1 MHSYPIS
8 DKIAFKFHPQE
19 KYKGRKRMAL
29 PKMTRIQQQFEA
41 PVLTDL
47 PAAIHAEL
55 DRINAATIVK
65 PGETVAITAGSRGVA
80 NVDIAVKATV
90 EYLKGLGAKPFVVPA
105 MGSHGGATA
114 EGQRSVLEHYGITEE
129 TVGAPVK
136 ATMEVVELGKTAD
149 GLPVF
154 FDRYA
159 AEADHVVPLN
169 RIKAH
174 TDFNGSIES
183 GLMKM
188 MVIGLGKQQGAN
200 LYHRAFFQYSF
211 EHVIMAVG
219 GFILNTG
226 KIAFGLGLIENAHED
241 TAKAV
246 AIPAAQLLQS
256 ERELLVEAK
265 SLMGRLPF
273 DELDLLIV
281 DWTGKN
287 ISGTGMDTNV
297 IGRMMQNF
305 EPEPAKPAI
314 LRIFVRDLTEESDGN
329 ATGIGLADFT
339 TTRLVDKI
347 DRHST
352 YMNGITAL
360 GPQKS
365 KIPFYYDTDREA
377 IEVALDTI
385 GLTEPEDAR
394 VIRIES
400 TLRLTELDISE
411 VLLEDAQLHSR
422 LEVIGETQPFEF
434 DAAGNLLPF

>member
-1 MHSYPIS
+1 
-8 DKIAFKFHPQE
+8 
-19 KYKGRKRMAL
+19 MAL
-29 PKMTRIQQQFEA
+29 PKMTRIQQRFEA

-55 DRINAATIVK
+55 ERINASAIVK

-80 NVDIAVKATV
+80 NVATAVKATV
-90 EYLKGLGAKPFVVPA
+90 DYLKALGARPFVVPA
-105 MGSHGGATA
+105 MGSHGGATP

-136 ATMEVVELGKTAD
+136 ATMEVMELGKTAD

-200 LYHRAFFQYSF
+200 FYHRAFFQYGF
-211 EHVIMAVG
+211 EHVITAVG
-219 GFILNTG
+219 GFILDTG
-226 KIAFGLGLIENAHED
+226 KIAFGIGLIENAHED

-246 AIPAAQLLQS
+246 AMPAAQLLQT

-273 DELDLLIV
+273 DELDLLII

-287 ISGTGMDTNV
+287 MSGTGMDANV

-365 KIPFYYDTDREA
+365 KIPFYYDTDQEA

-411 VLLEDAQLHSR
+411 VLLEDAKLHSR
-422 LEVIGETQPFEF
+422 LEVIGETKPLPF
-434 DAAGNLLPF
+434 DTAGNLPPFG

>member
-1 MHSYPIS
+1 
-8 DKIAFKFHPQE
+8 
-19 KYKGRKRMAL
+19 MAL
-29 PKMTRIQQQFEA
+29 PKMVRVRQHFDA

-47 PAAIHAEL
+47 PAAIHEEL
-55 DRINAATIVK
+55 DRIETLAIVK
-65 PGETVAITAGSRGVA
+65 PGDTVAVTAGSRGVA
-80 NVDIAVKATV
+80 NIATAAKAIVD
-90 EYLKGLGAKPFVVPA
+90 YLKKIGAKPFIVPA

-114 EGQRSVLEHYGITEE
+114 EGQRTVLEHYGITEE

-136 ATMEVVELGKTAD
+136 ASMDVVKLGTLPQAGTD
-149 GLPVF
+149 DLPVF
-154 FDRYA
+154 MDKYA
-159 AEADHVVPLN
+159 SEADHIVPLN

-200 LYHRAFFQYSF
+200 YYHRAFFQYGF
-211 EHVIMAVG
+211 EHVITAVG
-219 GFILNTG
+219 GFILDTG
-226 KIAFGLGLIENAHED
+226 KIAFGVGLIENAHED
-241 TAKAV
+241 TAKVV
-246 AIPAAQLLQS
+246 AIPAAKLLQT

-265 SLMGRLPF
+265 AMMGKLPF

-305 EPEPAKPAI
+305 EPEPLKPAI

-347 DRHST
+347 DRHAT

-365 KIPFYYDTDREA
+365 KIPFYYDTDHEA
-377 IEVALDTI
+377 IDVALNTI
-385 GLTEPEDAR
+385 GLTKPENAR

-400 TLRLTELDISE
+400 TLRLTELDLSE
-411 VLLEDAQLHSR
+411 ALLNDAQLHSN
-422 LEVIGETQPFEF
+422 LEVVGDLQSYEF
-434 DAAGNLLPF
+434 DADGNLLPFTLETH

>member
-1 MHSYPIS
+1 
-8 DKIAFKFHPQE
+8 
-19 KYKGRKRMAL
+19 MAL
-29 PKMTRIQQQFEA
+29 PKMTRIQQQFEV
-41 PVLTDL
+41 PVLDDL

-80 NVDIAVKATV
+80 NVATAVKATV
-90 EYLKGLGAKPFVVPA
+90 DYLKALGAHPFVVPA
-105 MGSHGGATA
+105 MGSHGGATS
-114 EGQRSVLEHYGITEE
+114 EGQRSVLAHYGITEA

-136 ATMEVVELGKTAD
+136 ATMDVVELGKTAD

-200 LYHRAFFQYSF
+200 LYHRAFFQYGF
-211 EHVIMAVG
+211 EHIITTVG
-219 GFILNTG
+219 GFILDSG

-241 TAKAV
+241 TAQAV
-246 AIPAAQLLQS
+246 AMPAAQLLQT

-377 IEVALDTI
+377 IEIALDTI

-400 TLRLTELDISE
+400 TLRLTELDVSE
-411 VLLEDAQLHSR
+411 VLLEDAKLHSR
-422 LEVIGETQPFEF
+422 LKVIGETKPLAF

>member
-1 MHSYPIS
+1 
-8 DKIAFKFHPQE
+8 
-19 KYKGRKRMAL
+19 MAL
-29 PKMTRIQQQFEA
+29 PKMARVKQHFDA
-41 PVLTDL
+41 PVLSDL
-47 PAAIHAEL
+47 PAAIHKEL
-55 DRINAATIVK
+55 DRINAATIINS
-65 PGETVAITAGSRGVA
+65 GESVAITAGSRGVA
-80 NVDIAVKATV
+80 NIVTAVKATV
-90 EYLKGLGAKPFVVPA
+90 DYLKNLGAKPFVVPA

-114 EGQRSVLEHYGITEE
+114 EGQTSVLEHYGITES

-136 ATMEVVELGKTAD
+136 ATMEVVQLGSIKNAD
-149 GLPVF
+149 ADDLPVF
-154 FDRYA
+154 MDRYA
-159 AEADHVVPLN
+159 TEADHVVPLN

-183 GLMKM
+183 GVLKM

-200 LYHRAFFQYSF
+200 YYHRAFFQYGF
-211 EHVIMAVG
+211 EHVITAVG
-219 GFILNTG
+219 GFILDTG
-226 KIAFGLGLIENAHED
+226 KIAFGIGLLENAHED
-241 TAKAV
+241 TAKVV
-246 AIPAAQLLQS
+246 AMPAKNLLRT

-265 SLMGRLPF
+265 SMMGRLPF

-305 EPEPAKPAI
+305 EPEPFKPAI

-339 TTRLVDKI
+339 TTRLVDQI

-365 KIPFYYDTDREA
+365 KIPFYYDTDKEA
-377 IEVALDTI
+377 IEVALETI
-385 GLTEPEDAR
+385 GLTKPENAR

-400 TLRLTELDISE
+400 TLRLTELDLSK
-411 VLLEDAQLHSR
+411 VLLKDVDLQSN
-422 LEVIGETQPFEF
+422 LEVIGDTLPLQFDSSDNLFPF
-434 DAAGNLLPF
+434 

>member
-1 MHSYPIS
+1 
-8 DKIAFKFHPQE
+8 
-19 KYKGRKRMAL
+19 MAL
-29 PKMTRIQQQFEA
+29 PKMTRIQQRFEA

-55 DRINAATIVK
+55 DRINAAAIIK

-80 NVDIAVKATV
+80 NVATAVKATAD
-90 EYLKGLGAKPFVVPA
+90 YLKTLGAHPFVVPA
-105 MGSHGGATA
+105 MGSHGGATP

-136 ATMEVVELGKTAD
+136 ATMDVVELGKTAD

-154 FDRYA
+154 LDRYA
-159 AEADHVVPLN
+159 AEADHVIPLN

-188 MVIGLGKQQGAN
+188 MVIGLGKQEGAN
-200 LYHRAFFQYSF
+200 FYHRAFFQYGF

-219 GFILNTG
+219 GFILDSG
-226 KIAFGLGLIENAHED
+226 KIAFGIGLIENAHED

-246 AIPAAQLLQS
+246 AMPAAQLLQT

-287 ISGTGMDTNV
+287 MSGTGMDTNV

-305 EPEPAKPAI
+305 EPEPVKPAI
-314 LRIFVRDLTEESDGN
+314 LRIFVRNLTEESDGN

-339 TTRLVDKI
+339 TTRLVEQI

-365 KIPFYYDTDREA
+365 KIPFYYDTDQEA

-411 VLLEDAQLHSR
+411 VLLEDAKLHSR
-422 LEVIGETQPFEF
+422 LEVIGKTKPLAF
-434 DAAGNLLPF
+434 DATGNLLPF

>member
-1 MHSYPIS
+1 
-8 DKIAFKFHPQE
+8 
-19 KYKGRKRMAL
+19 MAL
-29 PKMTRIQQQFEA
+29 PNMTRIQQQFEA
-41 PVLTDL
+41 PVLADL

-80 NVDIAVKATV
+80 NVDVAVKATV
-90 EYLKGLGAKPFVVPA
+90 DYLKGLGAKPFVVPA

-219 GFILNTG
+219 GFILDTG

-246 AIPAAQLLQS
+246 AMSAAQLLQT

-411 VLLEDAQLHSR
+411 VLLEDAKLHSR
-422 LEVIGETQPFEF
+422 LEVIGETKSFQF
-434 DAAGNLLPF
+434 DVGGNLLPF

>member
-1 MHSYPIS
+1 
-8 DKIAFKFHPQE
+8 
-19 KYKGRKRMAL
+19 MAL
-29 PKMTRIQQQFEA
+29 PKMTRIQQRFEA
-41 PVLTDL
+41 PLLTNL
-47 PAAIHAEL
+47 PEAIHTEL
-55 DRINAATIVK
+55 DRINVSAIVH
-65 PGETVAITAGSRGVA
+65 PGDTVAITAGSRGVA
-80 NVDIAVKATV
+80 NVATAVKATAD
-90 EYLKGLGAKPFVVPA
+90 YLKTIRAKPFVVPA
-105 MGSHGGATA
+105 MGSHGGATP
-114 EGQRSVLEHYGITEE
+114 EGQRNVLEHYGITEA
-129 TVGAPVK
+129 TVGVPVK
-136 ATMEVVELGKTAD
+136 ATMDVVELGKTAA

-154 FDRYA
+154 LDRYA

-188 MVIGLGKQQGAN
+188 LVIGLGKQQGAN
-200 LYHRAFFQYSF
+200 LYHRAFFQYGF
-211 EHVIMAVG
+211 ENVITTVG
-219 GFILNTG
+219 GFMLDTG
-226 KIAFGLGLIENAHED
+226 RIAFGIGLIENAHEE
-241 TAKAV
+241 TAKAI
-246 AIPAAQLLQS
+246 AIRAGQLLPT

-265 SLMGRLPF
+265 TLMGRLPF
-273 DELDLLIV
+273 DQLDLLIV

-305 EPEPAKPAI
+305 EPEPVKPAI
-314 LRIFVRDLTEESDGN
+314 LRIFVRDLTPESDGN

-339 TTRLVDKI
+339 TTRLVNQI
-347 DRHST
+347 NRHAT

-365 KIPFYYDTDREA
+365 KIPFYYDTDNEA
-377 IEVALDTI
+377 IEVALHTI

-411 VLLEDAQLHSR
+411 VLLEEAQLHSN
-422 LEVIGETQPFEF
+422 LEVIGETKPFEF
-434 DAAGNLLPF
+434 DAAGNLLPFST

>member
-1 MHSYPIS
+1 
-8 DKIAFKFHPQE
+8 
-19 KYKGRKRMAL
+19 MAL
-29 PKMTRIQQQFEA
+29 PKMARVKQHFDA

-47 PAAIHAEL
+47 PKAIHSEL
-55 DRINAATIVK
+55 DRINASSIIK
-65 PGETVAITAGSRGVA
+65 SGDTVAITAGSRGVA
-80 NVDIAVKATV
+80 NIATAVKATV
-90 EYLKGLGAKPFVVPA
+90 DYLRNLGAKSFVVPA

-114 EGQRSVLEHYGITEE
+114 EGQTSVLEHYGITESS
-129 TVGAPVK
+129 VGAPIK
-136 ATMEVVELGKTAD
+136 ATMEVDKLGSIENAD
-149 GLPVF
+149 VDDLPVF
-154 FDRYA
+154 MDRYA

-183 GLMKM
+183 GVLKM

-200 LYHRAFFQYSF
+200 YYHRAFFQYGF
-211 EHVIMAVG
+211 EHVITAVG
-219 GFILNTG
+219 GFILDTG
-226 KIAFGLGLIENAHED
+226 KIAFGIGLIENAHED

-246 AIPAAQLLQS
+246 AMPAKNLIRT
-256 ERELLVEAK
+256 ERELLVQAK
-265 SLMGRLPF
+265 SMMGRLPF

-281 DWTGKN
+281 DWSGKN

-305 EPEPAKPAI
+305 EPEPLKPAI

-339 TTRLVDKI
+339 TTRLVNQI

-365 KIPFYYDTDREA
+365 KIPFYYDTDKEA
-377 IEVALDTI
+377 IEVALETI
-385 GLTEPEDAR
+385 GLTKPENAR
-394 VIRIES
+394 IIRIES
-400 TLRLTELDISE
+400 TLRLTDLDISE
-411 VLLEDAQLHSR
+411 VLLKDLELHSN
-422 LEVIGETQPFEF
+422 LEVVGDTLPLQF
-434 DAAGNLLPF
+434 DTSGNLLPF

>member
-1 MHSYPIS
+1 
-8 DKIAFKFHPQE
+8 
-19 KYKGRKRMAL
+19 MAL
-29 PKMTRIQQQFEA
+29 PKMARIQQRFEA

-55 DRINAATIVK
+55 ERINASAIVK
-65 PGETVAITAGSRGVA
+65 PGETVAVTAGSRGVA
-80 NVDIAVKATV
+80 NVATAVKATID
-90 EYLKGLGAKPFVVPA
+90 YLKALGARPFVVPA
-105 MGSHGGATA
+105 MGSHGGATS

-136 ATMEVVELGKTAD
+136 ATMDVVELGKTAD

-154 FDRYA
+154 FDQYA

-200 LYHRAFFQYSF
+200 FYHRAFFQYSF
-211 EHVIMAVG
+211 EHVIRAVG
-219 GFILNTG
+219 GFILDTG

-246 AIPAAQLLQS
+246 AMPAAQLLQT

-265 SLMGRLPF
+265 ALMGRLPF

-314 LRIFVRDLTEESDGN
+314 LRIFVRDITEESDGN

-400 TLRLTELDISE
+400 TLRLTEFDISE
-411 VLLEDAQLHSR
+411 VLLEDAKLHSR
-422 LEVIGETQPFEF
+422 LDVIDETKPLAF

>member
-1 MHSYPIS
+1 
-8 DKIAFKFHPQE
+8 
-19 KYKGRKRMAL
+19 MAL

-47 PAAIHAEL
+47 PAAIHTEL
-55 DRINAATIVK
+55 DRINAATLVK

-90 EYLKGLGAKPFVVPA
+90 DYLKGLGAKPFVVPA

-114 EGQRSVLEHYGITEE
+114 EGQRSVLEHYGITEK

-211 EHVIMAVG
+211 EHVIRAVG
-219 GFILNTG
+219 GFILDTG

-314 LRIFVRDLTEESDGN
+314 LRIFVRNLTEESDGN

-365 KIPFYYDTDREA
+365 KIPFYYDTDRQA

-411 VLLEDAQLHSR
+411 VLLEDAKLHSR

>member
-1 MHSYPIS
+1 
-8 DKIAFKFHPQE
+8 
-19 KYKGRKRMAL
+19 MAL

-47 PAAIHAEL
+47 PAAIHTEL

-90 EYLKGLGAKPFVVPA
+90 DYLKGLGAKPFVVPA

-114 EGQRSVLEHYGITEE
+114 EGQRSVLAHYGITEE

-183 GLMKM
+183 GLLKM

-211 EHVIMAVG
+211 EHVITAVG
-219 GFILNTG
+219 RVILDTG

-246 AIPAAQLLQS
+246 AMPAAQLLQN

-400 TLRLTELDISE
+400 TLRLTDLDISE
-411 VLLEDAQLHSR
+411 VLLEDAKLHSR
-422 LEVIGETQPFEF
+422 LEVIGETKPFEF

>member
-1 MHSYPIS
+1 
-8 DKIAFKFHPQE
+8 
-19 KYKGRKRMAL
+19 MAL
-29 PKMTRIQQQFEA
+29 PKMTRIQQTFEA

-55 DRINAATIVK
+55 ARINAAAIIK
-65 PGETVAITAGSRGVA
+65 PSETVAITAGSRGVA
-80 NVDIAVKATV
+80 NVATAVKATAD
-90 EYLKGLGAKPFVVPA
+90 YLKTLGAHPFVVPA
-105 MGSHGGATA
+105 MGSHGGATP

-129 TVGAPVK
+129 TVGVPVK

-154 FDRYA
+154 LDRYA

-183 GLMKM
+183 GVMKM
-188 MVIGLGKQQGAN
+188 MVIGLGKQEGAN
-200 LYHRAFFQYSF
+200 FYHRAFFQYGF
-211 EHVIMAVG
+211 EHVITAVG
-219 GFILNTG
+219 GFILDSG
-226 KIAFGLGLIENAHED
+226 KIAFGIGLIENAHED
-241 TAKAV
+241 TAKAI
-246 AIPAAQLLQS
+246 AMPAAQLLQT

-314 LRIFVRDLTEESDGN
+314 LRIFVRNLTEESDGN

-339 TTRLVDKI
+339 TTRLVDQI

-365 KIPFYYDTDREA
+365 KIPFYYDTDQEA

-385 GLTEPEDAR
+385 GLTEPENAR

-400 TLRLTELDISE
+400 TLRLTDLDISE
-411 VLLEDAQLHSR
+411 VLLEDAKLHSR
-422 LEVIGETQPFEF
+422 LEVIGETKPFAF
-434 DAAGNLLPF
+434 DTVGNLLPF

>member
-1 MHSYPIS
+1 MT
-8 DKIAFKFHPQE
+8 
-19 KYKGRKRMAL
+19 L
-29 PKMTRIQQQFEA
+29 PKMTRIQQQFEV
-41 PVLTDL
+41 PVLDDL

-80 NVDIAVKATV
+80 NVATAVKATV
-90 EYLKGLGAKPFVVPA
+90 DYLKALGAHPFVVPA
-105 MGSHGGATA
+105 MGSHGGATS
-114 EGQRSVLEHYGITEE
+114 EGQRSVLAHYGITEA

-136 ATMEVVELGKTAD
+136 ATMDVVELGKTAD

-200 LYHRAFFQYSF
+200 LYHRAFFQYGF
-211 EHVIMAVG
+211 EHIIRTVG
-219 GFILNTG
+219 GFILDSG

-241 TAKAV
+241 TAQAV
-246 AIPAAQLLQS
+246 AMPAAQLLQT

-365 KIPFYYDTDREA
+365 KIPFYYDTDQEA
-377 IEVALDTI
+377 IEIALDTI

-411 VLLEDAQLHSR
+411 VLLEDAKLHSR
-422 LEVIGETQPFEF
+422 LKVIGETKPFAF
-434 DAAGNLLPF
+434 DTAGNLLPF

>member
-1 MHSYPIS
+1 
-8 DKIAFKFHPQE
+8 
-19 KYKGRKRMAL
+19 MAL
-29 PKMTRIQQQFEA
+29 PNIARIRQRFEA
-41 PVLTDL
+41 PVLNDL

-55 DRINAATIVK
+55 ERINAAAIVK

-80 NVDIAVKATV
+80 NVATAVKATID
-90 EYLKGLGAKPFVVPA
+90 YLKALGAHPFVVPA
-105 MGSHGGATA
+105 MGSHGGATP

-136 ATMEVVELGKTAD
+136 AAMEVVELGKTAD
-149 GLPVF
+149 GLPIF
-154 FDRYA
+154 MDGYA
-159 AEADHVVPLN
+159 AEADHVVPMN

-200 LYHRAFFQYSF
+200 LYHRAFFQYGF
-211 EHVIMAVG
+211 EHVITTVG
-219 GFILNTG
+219 GFILDTG
-226 KIAFGLGLIENAHED
+226 KIAFGLGLIENAHEE

-246 AIPAAQLLQS
+246 AMPAAQLLQT

-305 EPEPAKPAI
+305 EPEPVKPAI

-347 DRHST
+347 DRHAT

-377 IEVALDTI
+377 IEIALDTI

-400 TLRLTELDISE
+400 PLRLTELDISE
-411 VLLEDAQLHSR
+411 VLLEDAKLHSR
-422 LEVIGETQPFEF
+422 LEVIGETRPLPF
-434 DAAGNLLPF
+434 DAVGNLLPF

>member
-1 MHSYPIS
+1 
-8 DKIAFKFHPQE
+8 
-19 KYKGRKRMAL
+19 MAL
-29 PKMTRIQQQFEA
+29 PKMTRIQQQFDA
-41 PVLTDL
+41 PVLTDI
-47 PAAIHAEL
+47 PATIHAEL
-55 DRINAATIVK
+55 ERINAASIVR
-65 PGETVAITAGSRGVA
+65 PGDTVAITAGSRGVA
-80 NVDIAVKATV
+80 NVATAVKATAD
-90 EYLKGLGAKPFVVPA
+90 YLKTIGAKPFVVPA
-105 MGSHGGATA
+105 MGSHGGATP
-114 EGQRSVLEHYGITEE
+114 EGQRSVLEHYGITEK
-129 TVGAPVK
+129 TVGVPVK
-136 ATMEVVELGKTAD
+136 ATMDVVELGKTEL

-154 FDRYA
+154 LDRFA
-159 AEADHVVPLN
+159 AEAEHVVPLN

-174 TDFNGSIES
+174 TDFNGSVES

-188 MVIGLGKQQGAN
+188 MVIGLGKQKGAN
-200 LYHRAFFQYSF
+200 LYHRAFFQYGF
-211 EHVIMAVG
+211 ENVIAAIG
-219 GFILNTG
+219 GFMLDTG
-226 KIAFGLGLIENAHED
+226 RIAFGIGLLENAHEE

-246 AIPAAQLLQS
+246 AMPANQLLQT
-256 ERELLVEAK
+256 ERQLLVEAK

-281 DWTGKN
+281 DWVGKN

-339 TTRLVDKI
+339 TTRLVNQFN
-347 DRHST
+347 RHAT

-365 KIPFYYDTDREA
+365 KIPFYYDTDKEA
-377 IEVALDTI
+377 ISVALDTI
-385 GLTEPEDAR
+385 GLTAPEDAR

-411 VLLEDAQLHSR
+411 ALLEDAKLHSS
-422 LEVIGETQPFEF
+422 LKVIGETEPFQF
-434 DAAGNLLPF
+434 DAAGNLLPFSWEAPH

>member
-1 MHSYPIS
+1 
-8 DKIAFKFHPQE
+8 
-19 KYKGRKRMAL
+19 MAL
-29 PKMTRIQQQFEA
+29 PKMTRIQQQFEV
-41 PVLTDL
+41 PVLDDL

-80 NVDIAVKATV
+80 NVATAVKATV
-90 EYLKGLGAKPFVVPA
+90 DYLKALGAHPFVVPA
-105 MGSHGGATA
+105 MGSHGGATS
-114 EGQRSVLEHYGITEE
+114 EGQRSVLAHYGITEA

-136 ATMEVVELGKTAD
+136 ATMDVVELGKTAD

-200 LYHRAFFQYSF
+200 LYHRAFFQYGF
-211 EHVIMAVG
+211 EHIIRTVG
-219 GFILNTG
+219 GFILDSG

-241 TAKAV
+241 TAQAV
-246 AIPAAQLLQS
+246 AMPAAQLLQT

-365 KIPFYYDTDREA
+365 KIPFYYDTDQEA
-377 IEVALDTI
+377 IEIALDTI

-411 VLLEDAQLHSR
+411 VLLEDAKLHSR
-422 LEVIGETQPFEF
+422 LKVIGETKPFAF
-434 DAAGNLLPF
+434 DTAGSLLPF

>member
-1 MHSYPIS
+1 
-8 DKIAFKFHPQE
+8 
-19 KYKGRKRMAL
+19 MAL
-29 PKMTRIQQQFEA
+29 PKMTRIQQRFEA

-55 DRINAATIVK
+55 ERINASAIIK

-80 NVDIAVKATV
+80 NVATAVKATAD
-90 EYLKGLGAKPFVVPA
+90 YLKTLGAHPFVVPA
-105 MGSHGGATA
+105 MGSHGGATP

-154 FDRYA
+154 LDRYA
-159 AEADHVVPLN
+159 AEADHVIPLN

-188 MVIGLGKQQGAN
+188 MVIGLGKQEGAN
-200 LYHRAFFQYSF
+200 FYHRAFFQYGF

-219 GFILNTG
+219 GFILDSG
-226 KIAFGLGLIENAHED
+226 KIAFGIGLIENAHED

-246 AIPAAQLLQS
+246 AMPAAQLLQT

-287 ISGTGMDTNV
+287 MSGTGMDTNV

-305 EPEPAKPAI
+305 EPEPVKPAI
-314 LRIFVRDLTEESDGN
+314 LRIFVRNLTEESDGN

-339 TTRLVDKI
+339 TTRLVEQI

-365 KIPFYYDTDREA
+365 KIPFYYDTDQEA

-411 VLLEDAQLHSR
+411 VLLEDAKLHSR
-422 LEVIGETQPFEF
+422 LEVIGETKPLAF
-434 DAAGNLLPF
+434 DATGNLLPF

>member
-1 MHSYPIS
+1 
-8 DKIAFKFHPQE
+8 
-19 KYKGRKRMAL
+19 MAL

-47 PAAIHAEL
+47 PAAIHTEL
-55 DRINAATIVK
+55 DRINAATLVR

-90 EYLKGLGAKPFVVPA
+90 DYLKGLGAKPFVVPA

-114 EGQRSVLEHYGITEE
+114 EGQRSVLAHYGITEE

-219 GFILNTG
+219 GFILDTG

-246 AIPAAQLLQS
+246 GMPAAHLLQN

-305 EPEPAKPAI
+305 EP
-314 LRIFVRDLTEESDGN
+314 
-329 ATGIGLADFT
+329 
-339 TTRLVDKI
+339 
-347 DRHST
+347 
-352 YMNGITAL
+352 
-360 GPQKS
+360 
-365 KIPFYYDTDREA
+365 
-377 IEVALDTI
+377 
-385 GLTEPEDAR
+385 
-394 VIRIES
+394 
-400 TLRLTELDISE
+400 
-411 VLLEDAQLHSR
+411 
-422 LEVIGETQPFEF
+422 
-434 DAAGNLLPF
+434 

>member
-1 MHSYPIS
+1 
-8 DKIAFKFHPQE
+8 
-19 KYKGRKRMAL
+19 MAL
-29 PKMTRIQQQFEA
+29 PNMTRIQQQFEA

-47 PAAIHAEL
+47 PAAIHTEL
-55 DRINAATIVK
+55 DRINASAIVK
-65 PGETVAITAGSRGVA
+65 PGETVAVTAGSRGVA
-80 NVDIAVKATV
+80 NVDVAVKATID
-90 EYLKGLGAKPFVVPA
+90 YLKALGAKPFVVPA

-136 ATMEVVELGKTAD
+136 ATMEVVELGKTAS

-154 FDRYA
+154 LDRYA

-188 MVIGLGKQQGAN
+188 IVIGLGKQQGAN
-200 LYHRAFFQYSF
+200 LYHRAFFQYGF
-211 EHVIMAVG
+211 EQVITAVG
-219 GFILNTG
+219 GLILDTG

-246 AIPAAQLLQS
+246 AVPAAQLLQT

-273 DELDLLIV
+273 DELDLLII

-314 LRIFVRDLTEESDGN
+314 LRIFVRDITEESDGN

-347 DRHST
+347 DRHAT

-365 KIPFYYDTDREA
+365 KIPFYYDTDQEA
-377 IEVALDTI
+377 IAVALDTI

-400 TLRLTELDISE
+400 TLRLTELDISK
-411 VLLEDAQLHSR
+411 VLLEDAKLHSG
-422 LEVIGETQPFEF
+422 LEVIGETKPLPF
-434 DAAGNLLPF
+434 DDAGNLIPF